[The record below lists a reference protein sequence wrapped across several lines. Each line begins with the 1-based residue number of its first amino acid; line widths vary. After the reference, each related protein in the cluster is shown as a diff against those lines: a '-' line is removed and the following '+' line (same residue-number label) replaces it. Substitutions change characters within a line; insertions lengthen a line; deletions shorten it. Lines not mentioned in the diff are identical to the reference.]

1 MATQLCEYT
10 KTTNLYTYK
19 QVNCMA
25 CELPLNKAVIKRKKS
40 KTKIACP
47 PLCEL
52 EYGHDLTLW
61 F

>member
-1 MATQLCEYT
+1 
-10 KTTNLYTYK
+10 
-19 QVNCMA
+19 MA